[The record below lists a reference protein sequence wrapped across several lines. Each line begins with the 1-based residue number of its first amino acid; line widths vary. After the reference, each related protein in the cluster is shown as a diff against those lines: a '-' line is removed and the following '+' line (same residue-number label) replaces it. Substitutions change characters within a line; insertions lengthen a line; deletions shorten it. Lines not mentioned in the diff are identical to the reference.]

1 MTDHIIMNLHDSIAE
16 IIINRPEKMNAI
28 TPEMS
33 EDLARICADIDKD
46 DGVRVVLLRG
56 AGERAFCAGSDL
68 KSLESYDSAWAF
80 RNRVE
85 YGATL
90 RSLRKPVVAALQGW
104 VLGGGLEI
112 MLGADLRVAGTGARF
127 GAPEVIRGW
136 VGGGGASQFL
146 PRLVGYGQAMR
157 LLLTGDHIDAKEA
170 FSLGLVE
177 YLVEDDAVYE
187 TARALCRK
195 LAGYSPLAVQSVK
208 AAVRAALSMP
218 LEAGMK
224 YENELTS
231 LCFAAGNYQEGS
243 SAFGEK
249 RPTKYAED

>member
-1 MTDHIIMNLHDSIAE
+1 MTDHIIMNVHDSIAE
-16 IIINRPEKMNAI
+16 IIINRPEKMNAM

-33 EDLARICADIDKD
+33 KELARLCADIDNND
-46 DGVRVVLLRG
+46 DVRVVLLRG

-68 KSLESYDSAWAF
+68 KSLDSYDGAWSF

-85 YGATL
+85 YGATV
-90 RSLRKPVVAALQGW
+90 RGLRKPVVAALKGW

-112 MLGADLRVAGTGARF
+112 MLGADLRVAGTSARF
-127 GAPEVIRGW
+127 GAPEVVRGW

-177 YLVEDDAVYE
+177 YLVEDDEVYE

-195 LAGYSPLAVQSVK
+195 LADYSPLATQSVK

-224 YENELTS
+224 YENELTC
-231 LCFAAGNYQEGS
+231 LCFAAGNYQEGA